1 MYINPPVTT
10 RIFSIFK
17 RYKLKKGLNV
27 HAHTAFSETTTHR
40 GLPLASLLAFAMTG
54 FIAILTETLPA
65 GLLPEIGKGLGV
77 SQVMAGQLVSIYALG
92 SLLAAIPLTV
102 LTSGWRRKKV
112 LLLAVGTFLIFNT
125 VTTLSSSYWLT
136 MAARFM
142 SGVAAGLAWGIL
154 AGYARRLV
162 PAELQGR
169 ALAIAMV
176 GIPVALSLGT
186 PAGAWLGSMMGWRVS
201 FGIMA
206 ALAIILFIWTWV
218 AVPDLP
224 GQQAD
229 RRLPVWQVFRMP
241 GVRPVL
247 AVILLWMTA
256 HNILY
261 TFIGPFLQL
270 SGLTEN
276 VGLILL
282 MFGIAALAGIW
293 ITGMLVD
300 RHLRNLVLLS
310 LVALA
315 AVSVALAAGMWE
327 QIVVYVAVIVWGW
340 SFGGASTQMQ
350 TAAADAAGNHVDV
363 VQAMVTTA
371 WNLAIASGGV
381 IGGLLLNNAGAV
393 SFPWALLAFMVVAF
407 IIAWRAREHAFRPG
421 ARGST
426 MKE

>member
-1 MYINPPVTT
+1 M
-10 RIFSIFK
+10 
-17 RYKLKKGLNV
+17 
-27 HAHTAFSETTTHR
+27 HANTVFSETTTQR

-65 GLLPEIGKGLGV
+65 GLLPEIGMGLDV

-125 VTTLSSSYWLT
+125 ITTLSFSYWLT

-162 PAELQGR
+162 PAEMQGR

-186 PAGAWLGSMMGWRVS
+186 PAGAWLGSTMGWRVP

-206 ALAIILFIWTWV
+206 ALAVILFIWTWV

-229 RRLPVWQVFRMP
+229 RRLPVWQVFQMP

-247 AVILLWMTA
+247 AVIFLWMTA

-270 SGLTEN
+270 SGLTGN

-282 MFGIAALAGIW
+282 IFGIAALIGIW

-310 LVALA
+310 LAALA
-315 AVSVALAAGMWE
+315 AVSVALAAGMRE
-327 QIVVYVAVIVWGW
+327 QIVVFLAVIVWGW

-363 VQAMVTTA
+363 VQALVTTA

-393 SFPWALLAFMVVAF
+393 SFPWALLIFMAVAL
-407 IIAWRAREHAFRPG
+407 IIAWCAKKHAFRPG
-421 ARGST
+421 AREPLV
-426 MKE
+426 K

>member
-1 MYINPPVTT
+1 M
-10 RIFSIFK
+10 
-17 RYKLKKGLNV
+17 
-27 HAHTAFSETTTHR
+27 HANTVFSETTTQR

-65 GLLPEIGKGLGV
+65 GLLPEIGMGLDV

-125 VTTLSSSYWLT
+125 ITTLSFSYWLT

-162 PAELQGR
+162 PAEMQGR

-186 PAGAWLGSMMGWRVS
+186 PAGAWLGSMMGWRVP

-206 ALAIILFIWTWV
+206 ALAVILFIWTWV

-229 RRLPVWQVFRMP
+229 RRLPVWQVFQMP

-247 AVILLWMTA
+247 AVIFLWMTA

-270 SGLTEN
+270 SGLTGN

-282 MFGIAALAGIW
+282 IFGIAALIGIW

-310 LVALA
+310 LAALA
-315 AVSVALAAGMWE
+315 AVSVALAAGMRE
-327 QIVVYVAVIVWGW
+327 QIVVFVAVIVWGW

-393 SFPWALLAFMVVAF
+393 SFPWALLIFMAVAL
-407 IIAWRAREHAFRPG
+407 IIAWCAKKHAFRPG
-421 ARGST
+421 AREPLV
-426 MKE
+426 K

>member
-1 MYINPPVTT
+1 M
-10 RIFSIFK
+10 
-17 RYKLKKGLNV
+17 
-27 HAHTAFSETTTHR
+27 HANTVFSETTTQR

-65 GLLPEIGKGLGV
+65 GLLPEIGMGLDV

-125 VTTLSSSYWLT
+125 ITTLSFSYWLT

-142 SGVAAGLAWGIL
+142 SGVAAGLAWG
-154 AGYARRLV
+154 LV
-162 PAELQGR
+162 PAEMQGR

-186 PAGAWLGSMMGWRVS
+186 PAGAWLGSTMGWRVP

-206 ALAIILFIWTWV
+206 ALAVILFIWTWV

-229 RRLPVWQVFRMP
+229 RRLPVWQVFQMP

-247 AVILLWMTA
+247 AVIFLWMTA

-270 SGLTEN
+270 SGLTGN

-282 MFGIAALAGIW
+282 IFGIAALIGIW

-310 LVALA
+310 LAALA
-315 AVSVALAAGMWE
+315 AVSVALAAGMRE
-327 QIVVYVAVIVWGW
+327 QIVVFVAVIVWGW

-393 SFPWALLAFMVVAF
+393 SFPWALLIFMAVAL
-407 IIAWRAREHAFRPG
+407 IIAWCAKKHAFRPG
-421 ARGST
+421 AREPLV
-426 MKE
+426 K

>member
-1 MYINPPVTT
+1 
-10 RIFSIFK
+10 
-17 RYKLKKGLNV
+17 V
-27 HAHTAFSETTTHR
+27 HANTAFSETTTQR

-65 GLLPEIGKGLGV
+65 GLLPQIGAGLGV

-125 VTTLSSSYWLT
+125 ITTLSSSYWLT

-176 GIPVALSLGT
+176 GIPVALSVGT
-186 PAGAWLGSMMGWRVS
+186 PAGAWLGSMMGWRVP

-206 ALAIILFIWTWV
+206 ALAVILFIWAWI

-224 GQQAD
+224 GQQTD

-247 AVILLWMTA
+247 AVIFLWMTA

-270 SGLTEN
+270 SGLAGS

-282 MFGIAALAGIW
+282 IFGLAALAGIW

-300 RHLRNLVLLS
+300 RHLRLLVLLS
-310 LVALA
+310 LAALA
-315 AVSVALAAGMWE
+315 AVSVALTAGMRE
-327 QIVVYVAVIVWGW
+327 QVVVFVAVIVWGW

-350 TAAADAAGNHVDV
+350 TAAADSAGNHVDV

-381 IGGLLLNNAGAV
+381 IGGLLLNNASAE
-393 SFPWALLAFMVVAF
+393 SFPWALLAFMTVAF
-407 IIAWRAREHAFRPG
+407 IIAWSAKQQAFRPG
-421 ARGST
+421 ARGSSV
-426 MKE
+426 KE

>member
-1 MYINPPVTT
+1 M
-10 RIFSIFK
+10 
-17 RYKLKKGLNV
+17 
-27 HAHTAFSETTTHR
+27 HANTVFSETTTQR

-65 GLLPEIGKGLGV
+65 GLLPEIGMGLDV

-125 VTTLSSSYWLT
+125 ITTLSFSYWLT

-162 PAELQGR
+162 PAEMQGR

-186 PAGAWLGSMMGWRVS
+186 PAGAWLGSTMGWRVP

-206 ALAIILFIWTWV
+206 ALAVILFIWTWV

-229 RRLPVWQVFRMP
+229 RRLPVWQVFQMP

-247 AVILLWMTA
+247 AVIFLWMTA

-270 SGLTEN
+270 SGLTGN

-282 MFGIAALAGIW
+282 IFGIAALIGIW

-310 LVALA
+310 LAALA
-315 AVSVALAAGMWE
+315 AVSVALAAGMRE
-327 QIVVYVAVIVWGW
+327 QIVVFLAVIVWGW

-393 SFPWALLAFMVVAF
+393 SFPWALLIFMAVAL
-407 IIAWRAREHAFRPG
+407 IIAWCAKKHAFSPG
-421 ARGST
+421 AREPLV
-426 MKE
+426 K

>member
-1 MYINPPVTT
+1 
-10 RIFSIFK
+10 
-17 RYKLKKGLNV
+17 V
-27 HAHTAFSETTTHR
+27 HANTVFSETTTQR

-65 GLLPEIGKGLGV
+65 GLLPEIGMGLDV

-125 VTTLSSSYWLT
+125 ITTLSFSYWLT

-162 PAELQGR
+162 PAEMQGR

-186 PAGAWLGSMMGWRVS
+186 PAGAWLGSTMGWRVP

-206 ALAIILFIWTWV
+206 ALAVILFIWTWV

-229 RRLPVWQVFRMP
+229 RRLPVWQVFQMP

-247 AVILLWMTA
+247 AVIFLWMTA

-270 SGLTEN
+270 SGLTGN

-282 MFGIAALAGIW
+282 IFGIAALIGIW
-293 ITGMLVD
+293 ITGILVD

-310 LVALA
+310 LAALA
-315 AVSVALAAGMWE
+315 AVSVALAAGMRE
-327 QIVVYVAVIVWGW
+327 QIVVFLAVIVWGW

-393 SFPWALLAFMVVAF
+393 SFPWALLIFMAVAL
-407 IIAWRAREHAFRPG
+407 IIAWCAKKHAFRPG
-421 ARGST
+421 AREPLV
-426 MKE
+426 K

>member
-1 MYINPPVTT
+1 M
-10 RIFSIFK
+10 
-17 RYKLKKGLNV
+17 
-27 HAHTAFSETTTHR
+27 HADTVFSETTTQR

-65 GLLPEIGKGLGV
+65 GLLPEIGMGLDV

-125 VTTLSSSYWLT
+125 ITTLSFSYWLT

-162 PAELQGR
+162 PAEMQGR

-186 PAGAWLGSMMGWRVS
+186 PAGAWLGSMMGWRVP

-206 ALAIILFIWTWV
+206 ALAVILFIWTWV

-229 RRLPVWQVFRMP
+229 RRLPVWQVFQMP

-247 AVILLWMTA
+247 AVIFLWMTA

-270 SGLTEN
+270 SGLTGN

-282 MFGIAALAGIW
+282 IFGIAALIGIW

-310 LVALA
+310 LAALA
-315 AVSVALAAGMWE
+315 AVSVALAAGMRE
-327 QIVVYVAVIVWGW
+327 QIVVFLAVIVWGW

-393 SFPWALLAFMVVAF
+393 SFPWALLIFMAVAL
-407 IIAWRAREHAFRPG
+407 IIAWCAKKHAFRPG
-421 ARGST
+421 AREPLV
-426 MKE
+426 K

>member
-1 MYINPPVTT
+1 M
-10 RIFSIFK
+10 
-17 RYKLKKGLNV
+17 
-27 HAHTAFSETTTHR
+27 HANTVFSETTTQR

-65 GLLPEIGKGLGV
+65 GLLPEIGMGLDV

-92 SLLAAIPLTV
+92 SLPAAIPLTV

-125 VTTLSSSYWLT
+125 ITTLSFSYWLT

-162 PAELQGR
+162 PAEMQGR

-186 PAGAWLGSMMGWRVS
+186 PAGAWLGSMMGWRVP

-206 ALAIILFIWTWV
+206 ALAVILFIWTWV

-229 RRLPVWQVFRMP
+229 RRLPVWQVFQMP

-247 AVILLWMTA
+247 AVIFLWMTA

-270 SGLTEN
+270 SGLTGN

-282 MFGIAALAGIW
+282 IFGIAALIGIW

-315 AVSVALAAGMWE
+315 AVSVALAAGMRE
-327 QIVVYVAVIVWGW
+327 QIVIFVAVIVWGW

-393 SFPWALLAFMVVAF
+393 SFPWALLIFMAVAL
-407 IIAWRAREHAFRPG
+407 IIAWCAKKHAFRPG
-421 ARGST
+421 AREPLV
-426 MKE
+426 K

>member
-1 MYINPPVTT
+1 M
-10 RIFSIFK
+10 
-17 RYKLKKGLNV
+17 
-27 HAHTAFSETTTHR
+27 HANTVFSETTTQR

-65 GLLPEIGKGLGV
+65 GLLPEIGMGLDV

-125 VTTLSSSYWLT
+125 ITTLSFSYWLT

-162 PAELQGR
+162 PAEMQGR

-186 PAGAWLGSMMGWRVS
+186 PAGAWLGSMMGWRVP

-206 ALAIILFIWTWV
+206 ALAVILFIWTWV

-229 RRLPVWQVFRMP
+229 RRLPVWQVFQMP

-247 AVILLWMTA
+247 AVIFLWMTA

-270 SGLTEN
+270 SGLTGN

-282 MFGIAALAGIW
+282 IFGIAALIGIW

-310 LVALA
+310 LAALA
-315 AVSVALAAGMWE
+315 AVSVALAAGMRE
-327 QIVVYVAVIVWGW
+327 QIVVFLAVIVWGW

-393 SFPWALLAFMVVAF
+393 SFPWALLIFMAVAL
-407 IIAWRAREHAFRPG
+407 IIAWCAKKHAFRPG
-421 ARGST
+421 AREPLV
-426 MKE
+426 K

>member
-1 MYINPPVTT
+1 M
-10 RIFSIFK
+10 
-17 RYKLKKGLNV
+17 
-27 HAHTAFSETTTHR
+27 HANTAFSETTTQR

-65 GLLPEIGKGLGV
+65 GLLPQIGAGLGV

-125 VTTLSSSYWLT
+125 ITTLSSSYWLT

-176 GIPVALSLGT
+176 GIPVALSVGT
-186 PAGAWLGSMMGWRVS
+186 PAGAWLGSMMGWRVP

-206 ALAIILFIWTWV
+206 ALAVILFIWAWIV
-218 AVPDLP
+218 VPDLP
-224 GQQAD
+224 GQQTD

-247 AVILLWMTA
+247 AVIFLWMTA

-270 SGLTEN
+270 SGLAAS

-282 MFGIAALAGIW
+282 IFGLAALAGIW

-300 RHLRNLVLLS
+300 RHLRLLVLLS
-310 LVALA
+310 LAALA
-315 AVSVALAAGMWE
+315 AVSVALTAGMRE
-327 QIVVYVAVIVWGW
+327 QVVVFVAVIVWGW

-350 TAAADAAGNHVDV
+350 TAAADSAGNHVDV

-381 IGGLLLNNAGAV
+381 IGGLLLNNASAE
-393 SFPWALLAFMVVAF
+393 SFPWALLAFMTVAF
-407 IIAWRAREHAFRPG
+407 IIAWSAKQQAFRPG
-421 ARGST
+421 ARGSSV
-426 MKE
+426 KE

>member
-1 MYINPPVTT
+1 M
-10 RIFSIFK
+10 
-17 RYKLKKGLNV
+17 
-27 HAHTAFSETTTHR
+27 HANTVFSETTTQR

-65 GLLPEIGKGLGV
+65 GLLPEIGMGLDV

-125 VTTLSSSYWLT
+125 ITTLSFSYWLT

-162 PAELQGR
+162 PAEMQGR

-186 PAGAWLGSMMGWRVS
+186 PAGAWLGSMMGWRVP

-206 ALAIILFIWTWV
+206 ALAVILFIWTWV

-229 RRLPVWQVFRMP
+229 RRLPVWQVFQMP

-247 AVILLWMTA
+247 AVIFLWMTA

-270 SGLTEN
+270 SGLAGN

-282 MFGIAALAGIW
+282 IFGIAALIGIW

-315 AVSVALAAGMWE
+315 AVSVALAAGMRE
-327 QIVVYVAVIVWGW
+327 QIVVFVAVIVWGW

-393 SFPWALLAFMVVAF
+393 SFPWALLIFMAVAL
-407 IIAWRAREHAFRPG
+407 IIAWCAKKHAFRPG
-421 ARGST
+421 AREPLV
-426 MKE
+426 K

>member
-1 MYINPPVTT
+1 M
-10 RIFSIFK
+10 
-17 RYKLKKGLNV
+17 
-27 HAHTAFSETTTHR
+27 HANTVFSETTTQR

-65 GLLPEIGKGLGV
+65 GLLPEIGMGLDV

-125 VTTLSSSYWLT
+125 ITTLSFSYWLT

-162 PAELQGR
+162 PAEMQGR

-186 PAGAWLGSMMGWRVS
+186 PAGAWLGSMMGWRVP

-206 ALAIILFIWTWV
+206 ALAVILFIWTWV

-229 RRLPVWQVFRMP
+229 RRLPVWQVFQMP

-247 AVILLWMTA
+247 AVIFLWMTA

-270 SGLTEN
+270 SGLTGN

-282 MFGIAALAGIW
+282 IFGIAALIGIW

-315 AVSVALAAGMWE
+315 AVSVALAAGMRE
-327 QIVVYVAVIVWGW
+327 QIVVFVAVIVWGW

-381 IGGLLLNNAGAV
+381 IGGLLLNNAGVV
-393 SFPWALLAFMVVAF
+393 SFPRALLIFMAVAL
-407 IIAWRAREHAFRPG
+407 IIAWCAKKHAFRPG
-421 ARGST
+421 AREPLV
-426 MKE
+426 K

>member
-1 MYINPPVTT
+1 M
-10 RIFSIFK
+10 
-17 RYKLKKGLNV
+17 
-27 HAHTAFSETTTHR
+27 HANTEFPNATSSR
-40 GLPLASLLAFAMTG
+40 RLPLAPLLAFAMTG

-65 GLLPEIGKGLGV
+65 GLLPAIGEGLGV

-112 LLLAVGTFLIFNT
+112 LLLAVGIFVVFNT
-125 VTTLSSSYWLT
+125 ITTVSSSYSLT
-136 MAARFM
+136 LAARFM
-142 SGVAAGLAWGIL
+142 SGVAAGLAWGSL

-162 PAELQGR
+162 PADLQGR

-176 GIPVALSLGT
+176 GIPIALSLGT
-186 PAGAWLGSMMGWRVS
+186 PAGAWLGGLLGWRVS
-201 FGIMA
+201 FGLMA
-206 ALAIILFIWTWV
+206 ALAVILFIWTLL

-224 GQQAD
+224 GQQAE
-229 RRLPVWQVFRMP
+229 RQLPVWKVFMMP

-247 AVILLWMTA
+247 AVIFLWMTA

-270 SGLTEN
+270 SGLAER

-282 MFGIAALAGIW
+282 IFGLAALVGIW
-293 ITGMLVD
+293 ITGTLVD
-300 RHLRNLVLLS
+300 RHLRNLVLCS
-310 LVALA
+310 LAALATVALI
-315 AVSVALAAGMWE
+315 LAAGMQE
-327 QIVVYVAVIVWGW
+327 QGIVVLAVIVWGW

-350 TAAADAAGNHVDV
+350 TAAADSAGNHIDV

-381 IGGLLLNNAGAV
+381 IGGVLLNNAGAA
-393 SFPWALLAFMVVAF
+393 SFPWAVIAFMAVALF
-407 IIAWRAREHAFRPG
+407 IAYVGKNYAFRPG
-421 ARGST
+421 ARNGQGA
-426 MKE
+426 

>member
-1 MYINPPVTT
+1 M
-10 RIFSIFK
+10 
-17 RYKLKKGLNV
+17 
-27 HAHTAFSETTTHR
+27 HANTEFPNATSSR
-40 GLPLASLLAFAMTG
+40 RLPLAPLLAFAMTG

-65 GLLPEIGKGLGV
+65 GLLPAIGEGLGV

-112 LLLAVGTFLIFNT
+112 LLLAVGIFVVFNT
-125 VTTLSSSYWLT
+125 ITTVSSSYSLT
-136 MAARFM
+136 LAARFM

-162 PAELQGR
+162 PADLQGR

-176 GIPVALSLGT
+176 GIPIALSLGT
-186 PAGAWLGSMMGWRVS
+186 PAGAWLGGILGWRVS
-201 FGIMA
+201 FGLMA
-206 ALAIILFIWTWV
+206 ALAVILFIWTLL

-224 GQQAD
+224 GQQAE
-229 RRLPVWQVFRMP
+229 RRLPVWKVFMMP

-247 AVILLWMTA
+247 AVIFLWMTA

-270 SGLTEN
+270 SGLAER

-282 MFGIAALAGIW
+282 IFGLAALVGIW
-293 ITGMLVD
+293 ITGTLVD
-300 RHLRNLVLLS
+300 RHLRKLVLFS
-310 LVALA
+310 LAALA
-315 AVSVALAAGMWE
+315 AVALVLAAGMQE
-327 QIVVYVAVIVWGW
+327 QGIVVLAVIVWGW

-350 TAAADAAGNHVDV
+350 TAAADSAGNHVDV

-381 IGGLLLNNAGAV
+381 IGGVLLNNAGAA
-393 SFPWALLAFMVVAF
+393 SFPWAVMAFMAVALF
-407 IIAWRAREHAFRPG
+407 IAYVGKNHAFRPG
-421 ARGST
+421 ARSGQGA
-426 MKE
+426 

>member
-1 MYINPPVTT
+1 M
-10 RIFSIFK
+10 
-17 RYKLKKGLNV
+17 
-27 HAHTAFSETTTHR
+27 HANTVFSETTTQR

-65 GLLPEIGKGLGV
+65 GLLPEIGMGLDV

-102 LTSGWRRKKV
+102 LTSGWRRKNV

-125 VTTLSSSYWLT
+125 ITTLSFSYWLT

-154 AGYARRLV
+154 AGYARHLV
-162 PAELQGR
+162 PAEMQGR

-186 PAGAWLGSMMGWRVS
+186 PAGAWLGSTMGWRVP

-206 ALAIILFIWTWV
+206 ALAVILFIWTWV

-229 RRLPVWQVFRMP
+229 RRLPVWQVFQMP

-247 AVILLWMTA
+247 AVIFLWMTA

-270 SGLTEN
+270 SGLTGN

-282 MFGIAALAGIW
+282 IFGIAALIGIW

-300 RHLRNLVLLS
+300 RHLRNLVVLS
-310 LVALA
+310 LAALA
-315 AVSVALAAGMWE
+315 AVSVALAAGMRE
-327 QIVVYVAVIVWGW
+327 QIVVFLAVIVWGW

-393 SFPWALLAFMVVAF
+393 SFPWALLIFMAVAL
-407 IIAWRAREHAFRPG
+407 IIAWCAKKHAFRPG
-421 ARGST
+421 AREPLV
-426 MKE
+426 K

>member
-1 MYINPPVTT
+1 MHTT
-10 RIFSIFK
+10 SEF
-17 RYKLKKGLNV
+17 
-27 HAHTAFSETTTHR
+27 HETTPQR

-65 GLLPEIGKGLGV
+65 GLLPEIGEGLGV
-77 SQVMAGQLVSIYALG
+77 TQVMAGQLVSIYALG

-102 LTSGWRRKKV
+102 LTGAWRRKKV

-125 VTTLSSSYWLT
+125 ITTLSSSYWLT

-162 PAELQGR
+162 PAALQGR

-186 PAGAWLGSMMGWRVS
+186 PAGAWLGSLIGWRVP

-206 ALAIILFIWTWV
+206 ALAVILFIWTWIV
-218 AVPDLP
+218 VPDLP
-224 GQQAD
+224 GQQSGHG
-229 RRLPVWQVFRMP
+229 LPVWNVFLMP
-241 GVRPVL
+241 GVTPVL
-247 AVILLWMTA
+247 AVIFLWMTA

-270 SGLTEN
+270 SGLAAN

-282 MFGIAALAGIW
+282 VFGIAALIGIW

-300 RHLRNLVLLS
+300 RYLRNLVLLS
-310 LVALA
+310 LAALA
-315 AVSVALAAGMWE
+315 VVSVVLAAGMR
-327 QIVVYVAVIVWGW
+327 QQVLVFLAVIVWGW

-350 TAAADAAGNHVDV
+350 TAAADSAGNHVDV

-381 IGGLLLNNAGAV
+381 AGGLLLNNAGAE
-393 SFPWALLAFMVVAF
+393 SFPWALLAFMAVAF
-407 IIAWRAREHAFRPG
+407 VIAWRAKKHAFRPG
-421 ARGST
+421 ARGGSV
-426 MKE
+426 KS

>member
-1 MYINPPVTT
+1 
-10 RIFSIFK
+10 
-17 RYKLKKGLNV
+17 V
-27 HAHTAFSETTTHR
+27 HANTVFSETTTQR

-65 GLLPEIGKGLGV
+65 GLLPEIGMGLDV

-125 VTTLSSSYWLT
+125 ITTLSFSYWLT

-162 PAELQGR
+162 PAEMQGR

-186 PAGAWLGSMMGWRVS
+186 PAGAWLGSMMGWRVP

-206 ALAIILFIWTWV
+206 ALAVILFIWTWV

-229 RRLPVWQVFRMP
+229 RRLPVWQVFQMP

-247 AVILLWMTA
+247 AVIFLWMTA

-270 SGLTEN
+270 SGLTGN

-282 MFGIAALAGIW
+282 IFGIAALIGIW

-315 AVSVALAAGMWE
+315 AVSVALAAGMRE
-327 QIVVYVAVIVWGW
+327 QIVVFVAVIVWGW

-371 WNLAIASGGV
+371 WNLAIASGGI

-393 SFPWALLAFMVVAF
+393 SFPWALLIFMAVAL
-407 IIAWRAREHAFRPG
+407 IIAWCAKKHAFRPG
-421 ARGST
+421 AREPLV
-426 MKE
+426 K

>member
-1 MYINPPVTT
+1 
-10 RIFSIFK
+10 
-17 RYKLKKGLNV
+17 
-27 HAHTAFSETTTHR
+27 
-40 GLPLASLLAFAMTG
+40 MTG

-65 GLLPEIGKGLGV
+65 GLLPEIGMGLDV

-102 LTSGWRRKKV
+102 LTSGWRRKNV

-125 VTTLSSSYWLT
+125 ITTLSFSYWLT

-162 PAELQGR
+162 PAEMQGR

-186 PAGAWLGSMMGWRVS
+186 PAGAWLGSMMGWRVP

-206 ALAIILFIWTWV
+206 ALAVILFIWTWV

-229 RRLPVWQVFRMP
+229 RRLPVWQVFQMP

-247 AVILLWMTA
+247 AVIFLWMTA

-270 SGLTEN
+270 SGLTGN

-282 MFGIAALAGIW
+282 IFGIAALIGIW

-315 AVSVALAAGMWE
+315 AVSVALAAGMRE
-327 QIVVYVAVIVWGW
+327 QIVVFVAVIVWGW

-393 SFPWALLAFMVVAF
+393 SFPWALLIFMAVAL
-407 IIAWRAREHAFRPG
+407 IIAWCAKKHAFRPG
-421 ARGST
+421 AREPLV
-426 MKE
+426 K

>member
-1 MYINPPVTT
+1 MHTT
-10 RIFSIFK
+10 EF
-17 RYKLKKGLNV
+17 Y
-27 HAHTAFSETTTHR
+27 EPTTKR

-65 GLLPEIGKGLGV
+65 GLLPEIGAGLGV
-77 SQVMAGQLVSIYALG
+77 TQVMAGQLVSIYALG
-92 SLLAAIPLTV
+92 SLIAAIPLTV
-102 LTSGWRRKKV
+102 LTRGWQRKTV
-112 LLLAVGTFLIFNT
+112 LLLAVGIFLIFNT
-125 VTTLSSSYWLT
+125 ITTLSSSYWLT

-162 PAELQGR
+162 PVALQGR

-186 PAGAWLGSMMGWRVS
+186 PAGAWLGSVMGWRVP

-206 ALAIILFIWTWV
+206 ALAVILFIWTWV

-229 RRLPVWQVFRMP
+229 RRLPVWHVFMMP

-247 AVILLWMTA
+247 AVIFLWMTA

-270 SGLTEN
+270 SGLTAS

-282 MFGIAALAGIW
+282 IFGIAALVGIW
-293 ITGMLVD
+293 ITGIRVD
-300 RHLRNLVLLS
+300 RHLRNLVLFS
-310 LVALA
+310 LAALA
-315 AVSVALAAGMWE
+315 LVSAVLTAGMRE
-327 QIVVYVAVIVWGW
+327 QVVVFLAVVVWGV

-350 TAAADAAGNHVDV
+350 TAAADAAGHHVDV

-381 IGGLLLNNAGAV
+381 IGGLLLNSAGAT
-393 SFPWALLAFMVVAF
+393 SFPWALLAFMAVAL
-407 IIAWRAREHAFRPG
+407 IIALRAKKYAFRPG
-421 ARGST
+421 IRGRAA
-426 MKE
+426 K

>member
-1 MYINPPVTT
+1 
-10 RIFSIFK
+10 
-17 RYKLKKGLNV
+17 V
-27 HAHTAFSETTTHR
+27 HANTVFSETTTQR

-65 GLLPEIGKGLGV
+65 GLLPEIGMGLDV

-125 VTTLSSSYWLT
+125 ITTLSFSYWLT

-162 PAELQGR
+162 PAEMQGR

-186 PAGAWLGSMMGWRVS
+186 PAGAWLGSMMGWRVP

-206 ALAIILFIWTWV
+206 ALAVILFIWTWV

-229 RRLPVWQVFRMP
+229 RRLPVWQVFQMP

-247 AVILLWMTA
+247 AVIFLWMTA

-270 SGLTEN
+270 SGLTGN

-282 MFGIAALAGIW
+282 IFGIAALIGIW

-310 LVALA
+310 LAALA
-315 AVSVALAAGMWE
+315 AVSVALAAGMRE
-327 QIVVYVAVIVWGW
+327 QIVVFVAVIVWGW

-393 SFPWALLAFMVVAF
+393 SFPWALLIFMAVAL
-407 IIAWRAREHAFRPG
+407 IIAWCAKKHAFRPG
-421 ARGST
+421 AREPLV
-426 MKE
+426 K

>member
-1 MYINPPVTT
+1 M
-10 RIFSIFK
+10 
-17 RYKLKKGLNV
+17 
-27 HAHTAFSETTTHR
+27 HANTVFSETTTQR

-65 GLLPEIGKGLGV
+65 GLLPEIGMGLDV

-102 LTSGWRRKKV
+102 LTSGWRRKNV

-125 VTTLSSSYWLT
+125 ITTLSFSYWLT

-162 PAELQGR
+162 PAEMQGR

-186 PAGAWLGSMMGWRVS
+186 PAGAWLGSMMGWRVP

-206 ALAIILFIWTWV
+206 ALAVILFIWTWV

-229 RRLPVWQVFRMP
+229 RRLPVWQVFQMP

-247 AVILLWMTA
+247 AVIFLWMTA

-270 SGLTEN
+270 SGLTGN

-282 MFGIAALAGIW
+282 IFGIAALIGIW

-310 LVALA
+310 LAALA
-315 AVSVALAAGMWE
+315 AVSVALAAGMRE
-327 QIVVYVAVIVWGW
+327 QIVVFLAVIVWGW

-393 SFPWALLAFMVVAF
+393 SFPWALLIFMAVAL
-407 IIAWRAREHAFRPG
+407 IIAWCAKKHAFRPG
-421 ARGST
+421 AREPLV
-426 MKE
+426 K

>member
-1 MYINPPVTT
+1 M
-10 RIFSIFK
+10 
-17 RYKLKKGLNV
+17 
-27 HAHTAFSETTTHR
+27 HANTEFPNATSSR
-40 GLPLASLLAFAMTG
+40 RLPLAPLLAFAMTG

-65 GLLPEIGKGLGV
+65 GLLPAISEGLGV

-112 LLLAVGTFLIFNT
+112 LLLAVGIFVVFNT
-125 VTTLSSSYWLT
+125 ITTVSNSYSLT
-136 MAARFM
+136 LAARFM

-162 PAELQGR
+162 PADLQGR

-176 GIPVALSLGT
+176 GIPIALSLGT
-186 PAGAWLGSMMGWRVS
+186 PAGAWLGGILGWRVS
-201 FGIMA
+201 FGLMA
-206 ALAIILFIWTWV
+206 ALAVILFIWTLL

-224 GQQAD
+224 GQQVE
-229 RRLPVWQVFRMP
+229 RRLPVWKVFMMP

-247 AVILLWMTA
+247 AVIFLWMTA

-270 SGLTEN
+270 SGLAER

-282 MFGIAALAGIW
+282 IFGLAALVGIW
-293 ITGMLVD
+293 ITGTLVD
-300 RHLRNLVLLS
+300 RHLRNLVLCS
-310 LVALA
+310 LAALA
-315 AVSVALAAGMWE
+315 AVALILAAGMRE
-327 QIVVYVAVIVWGW
+327 QGIVVLTVIVWGW

-350 TAAADAAGNHVDV
+350 TAAADSAGNHVDV

-381 IGGLLLNNAGAV
+381 IGGVLLNNAGAT
-393 SFPWALLAFMVVAF
+393 SFPWAVMAFMAVALF
-407 IIAWRAREHAFRPG
+407 IAYVGKNHAFRPG
-421 ARGST
+421 ARSGQGA
-426 MKE
+426 

>member
-1 MYINPPVTT
+1 M
-10 RIFSIFK
+10 
-17 RYKLKKGLNV
+17 
-27 HAHTAFSETTTHR
+27 HANTVFSETTTQR

-65 GLLPEIGKGLGV
+65 GLLPEIGMGLDV

-102 LTSGWRRKKV
+102 LTSSWRRKKV

-125 VTTLSSSYWLT
+125 ITTLSFSYWLT

-162 PAELQGR
+162 PAEMQGR

-186 PAGAWLGSMMGWRVS
+186 PAGAWLGSTMGWRVP

-206 ALAIILFIWTWV
+206 ALAVILFIWTWV

-229 RRLPVWQVFRMP
+229 RRLPVWQVFQMP

-247 AVILLWMTA
+247 AVIFLWMTA

-270 SGLTEN
+270 SGLTGN

-282 MFGIAALAGIW
+282 IFGIAALIGIW

-310 LVALA
+310 LAALA
-315 AVSVALAAGMWE
+315 AVSVALAAGMRE
-327 QIVVYVAVIVWGW
+327 QIVVFLAVIVWGW

-393 SFPWALLAFMVVAF
+393 SFPWALLIFMAVAL
-407 IIAWRAREHAFRPG
+407 IIAWCAKKHAFRPG
-421 ARGST
+421 ARESLV
-426 MKE
+426 K

>member
-1 MYINPPVTT
+1 M
-10 RIFSIFK
+10 
-17 RYKLKKGLNV
+17 
-27 HAHTAFSETTTHR
+27 HANTVFSETTTQR

-65 GLLPEIGKGLGV
+65 GLLPEIGMGLDV

-102 LTSGWRRKKV
+102 LTSGWRRKNV

-125 VTTLSSSYWLT
+125 ITTLSFSYWLT

-162 PAELQGR
+162 PAEMQGR

-186 PAGAWLGSMMGWRVS
+186 PAGAWLGSMMGWRVP

-206 ALAIILFIWTWV
+206 ALAVILFIWTWV

-229 RRLPVWQVFRMP
+229 RRLPVWQVFQMP

-247 AVILLWMTA
+247 AVIFLWMTA

-261 TFIGPFLQL
+261 TFIGPFLHL
-270 SGLTEN
+270 SGLTGN

-282 MFGIAALAGIW
+282 IFGIAALIGIW

-315 AVSVALAAGMWE
+315 AVSVALAAGMRE
-327 QIVVYVAVIVWGW
+327 QIVVFVAVIVWGW

-393 SFPWALLAFMVVAF
+393 SFPWALLIFMAVAL
-407 IIAWRAREHAFRPG
+407 IIAWCAKKHAFRPG
-421 ARGST
+421 AREPLV
-426 MKE
+426 K

>member
-1 MYINPPVTT
+1 M
-10 RIFSIFK
+10 
-17 RYKLKKGLNV
+17 
-27 HAHTAFSETTTHR
+27 HANTLFSETTTQR

-65 GLLPEIGKGLGV
+65 GLLPEIGMGLDV

-125 VTTLSSSYWLT
+125 ITTLSFSYWLT

-162 PAELQGR
+162 PAEMQGR

-186 PAGAWLGSMMGWRVS
+186 PAGAWLGSTMGWRVP

-206 ALAIILFIWTWV
+206 ALAVILFIWTWV

-229 RRLPVWQVFRMP
+229 RRLPVWQVFQMP

-247 AVILLWMTA
+247 AVIFLWMTA

-270 SGLTEN
+270 SGLTGN

-282 MFGIAALAGIW
+282 IFGIAALIGIW

-310 LVALA
+310 LAALA
-315 AVSVALAAGMWE
+315 AVSVALAAGMRE
-327 QIVVYVAVIVWGW
+327 QIVVFVAVIVWGW

-393 SFPWALLAFMVVAF
+393 SFPWALLIFMAVAL
-407 IIAWRAREHAFRPG
+407 IIAWCAKKHAFRPG
-421 ARGST
+421 AREPLV
-426 MKE
+426 K